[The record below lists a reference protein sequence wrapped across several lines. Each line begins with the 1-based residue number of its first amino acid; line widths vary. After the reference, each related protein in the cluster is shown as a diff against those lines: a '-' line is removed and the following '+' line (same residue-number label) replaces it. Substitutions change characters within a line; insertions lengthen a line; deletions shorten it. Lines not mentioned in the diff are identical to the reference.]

1 MSRNGAEVLTVDG
14 HRVRVTR
21 WQGESGAACLIPL
34 DDVTLHPGPQLDAL
48 LARLGAVGF
57 TDVIT
62 AALPEPRTR
71 RLLEHGFETRQ
82 RLWLL
87 ARDLGDVSRAPRTTR
102 PVPRRAAAADLD
114 GVLAVDAAGFD
125 EFWRFDET
133 ALHESITATRR
144 SRYRVVRNRADRRVV
159 GYAVFGVADGCGFL
173 QRLAVDP
180 TVRRTGVATALV
192 DDGFRW
198 LRRRGARTVL
208 VNTQE
213 SNSRALAFYRRLG
226 FEPEPHHLVVLGRR
240 PPEVAER
247 A

>member
-14 HRVRVTR
+14 RRIRVTR
-21 WQGESGAACLIPL
+21 WHDGDGTACLIPL
-34 DDVTLHPGPQLDAL
+34 DDVTLHPGPGFDAL
-48 LARLGAVGF
+48 LDRLSGVGF
-57 TDVIT
+57 SDVIT

-87 ARDLGDVSRAPRTTR
+87 ARALTDVSRRPRTAR
-102 PVPRRAAAADLD
+102 PVPRQARPADLA

-125 EFWRFDET
+125 EFWRFDEA
-133 ALHESITATRR
+133 ALHESITATARA
-144 SRYRVVRNRADRRVV
+144 RYRVVRTADGRTVV
-159 GYAVFGVADGCGFL
+159 GYAVFGYADGCGFL

-213 SNSRALAFYRRLG
+213 SNSQALAFYRRIG
-226 FEPEPHHLVVLGRR
+226 FVPEPHHLVVLGRR
-240 PPEVAER
+240 SAGAGER
-247 A
+247 S